1 MLSCIDAPVKIKST
15 KNLSQHPHREIVSI
29 TSKMSSYC
37 FVSQLNLGLK
47 YPQQTFTCS
56 ESTTPEKKRNM
67 SKVNSKNTRTA
78 FHIKTSQ
85 LICCANQLTDF
96 YMRLSLSGVFIVNF
110 EHISHLF
117 LMLLI
122 LTLSKYFSAGQPQ

>member
-47 YPQQTFTCS
+47 QPQQTFTCS

-78 FHIKTSQ
+78 FHIETSQ
-85 LICCANQLTDF
+85 LICCVNQLTDF
-96 YMRLSLSGVFIVNF
+96 YMRLPLSGVFIVNL

-117 LMLLI
+117 LMLLL
-122 LTLSKYFSAGQPQ
+122 LTLSRYLYAGQRQ